1 MFTGIVQGTATIE
14 DIADQGEMRTL
25 VLNFPE
31 GFCEGLEIGASVSV
45 DGVCLTVTEL
55 LPPNRA
61 SFDVILQSLRV
72 TTLGGIPTLGAVDVE
87 RAAKEGAEIGGHPMS
102 GHIDFSARVDSIV
115 ASDANKM
122 IRIAIPTE
130 FRRYIF
136 PKGYIGING
145 CSLTVSDVN
154 RTEGWIE
161 IWLIP
166 ETRRMTTLDD
176 KAVGDMLNIEI
187 ERGTQVIVDTV
198 RESVEESLGQLKP
211 LLEAIVA
218 QQGLSIEDLIRLP
231 SLQGAGSIA
240 KLTGR
245 SGSGD

>member
-1 MFTGIVQGTATIE
+1 MFTGIVQGTAIIQ

-25 VLNFPE
+25 VLNFPD

-55 LPPNRA
+55 LPPNSA

-72 TTLGGIPTLGAVDVE
+72 TTLGGIPRLGAVNVE

-102 GHIDFSARVDSIV
+102 GHIDFSARIDSIT

-122 IRIAIPTE
+122 MRIAIPAD

-136 PKGYIGING
+136 PKGYIAING
-145 CSLTVSDVN
+145 CSLTVSEVN
-154 RTEGWIE
+154 RAEGWIE
-161 IWLIP
+161 LWLIP
-166 ETRRMTTLDD
+166 ETRRMTVLDD
-176 KAVGDMLNIEI
+176 KQVGDLLNVEI
-187 ERGTQVIVDTV
+187 ERGTQVMVDTV
-198 RESVEESLGQLKP
+198 REAVEESLGPLKP

-218 QQGLSIEDLIRLP
+218 QNGLSIEELIRLP
-231 SLQGAGSIA
+231 SLQTPAG
-240 KLTGR
+240 TVDR
-245 SGSGD
+245 Q